1 MIREPPDYYQ
11 WYDDRFI
18 PPPVN
23 MDNVDFGLFRTPKSV
38 YEFLDSNMQGCE
50 DYKRK
55 MSVMIWSSIN
65 RNIRNH
71 ALIIGESGTGKTELF
86 RVLKKAYPNTV
97 IFDTSSCSPKS
108 YKGTST
114 LTDAFI
120 NIDPTKPFFICFDEF
135 DKCLAKGNNGDLGF
149 QLQNECL
156 KLLEADGPIFVGDEK
171 NRKIISDISNSNLFF
186 AGAFSAL
193 KKDRKSCIGFGAS
206 ATTSKDSPIT
216 KDDVIENGV
225 LTNEFVGRL
234 NGGIIQL
241 PPMTNERALRMLE
254 DPRYSPAER
263 LAKEYGISI
272 SLSHDKA
279 VELANG
285 TERYGMRQIYSTL
298 NEIISESLFEAPNA
312 STIHI

>member
-23 MDNVDFGLFRTPKSV
+23 MENVDFDLFRTPRSI
-38 YEFLDSNMQGCE
+38 YFYLNERMEGCE
-50 DYKRK
+50 DYLRK
-55 MSVMIWSSIN
+55 MSVMIWGAIN
-65 RNIRNH
+65 RHVRHH
-71 ALIIGESGTGKTELF
+71 AMIIGESGTGKTMLF
-86 RVLKKAYPNTV
+86 RILKEAYPNTV
-97 IFDTSSCSPKS
+97 IFDSSACSPQT

-114 LTDAFI
+114 LSDAFI
-120 NIDPTKPFFICFDEF
+120 NLDPTKPCFICFDEF
-135 DKCLAKGNNGDLGF
+135 DKCLAKGDNGDLGF
-149 QLQNECL
+149 MMQNECL
-156 KLLEADGPIFVGDEK
+156 KLLEADGPIYVGDER
-171 NRKIISDISNSNLFF
+171 NRKMISDISNSNLFF

-216 KDDVIENGV
+216 KDDVIENGI

-254 DPRYSPAER
+254 DPRYSPAEC

-298 NEIISESLFEAPNA
+298 TEIISESLFEDPDT
-312 STIHI
+312 STIYI